1 MQAINITVPARRYL
15 ARRSAHYSRKG
26 RLPRLILL
34 ERTCSG
40 ARFGLFFD
48 RPAPGDAHLDCEGIT
63 FVAEQE
69 LLDRYEGF
77 DLDLE
82 SFFFAR
88 RILVKPRRDSRQC
101 DCDTKCNRY
110 NEVT

>member
-1 MQAINITVPARRYL
+1 MTASARRFIAAKRDRY
-15 ARRSAHYSRKG
+15 ARLG
-26 RLPRLILL
+26 RLPRILLL

-48 RPAPGDAHLDCEGIT
+48 LPAEADIRLECEGIT
-63 FVAEQE
+63 FLMEKVLPEK
-69 LLDRYEGF
+69 YGGF

-82 SFFFAR
+82 HFFFAR
-88 RILVKPRRDSRQC
+88 RVLIKPRRDDRQC

-110 NEVT
+110 NEVI